1 MRPLRYLSWS
11 YDARG
16 DTFSYSGLSG
26 ASRFGHALQ
35 QKRVRLTKN
44 RVCAVYCSGIAS
56 YRSVLLQERLQRLQ
70 IRSKEKDEYGK

>member
-44 RVCAVYCSGIAS
+44 RVRVPCIIANYIAS
-56 YRSVLLQERLQRLQ
+56 TVPLQTLLQRLRTRLQ
-70 IRSKEKDEYGK
+70 